1 MHYNIAL
8 LKNEL
13 IALLFMESNITLLFV
28 TWPGLVYLLFLI
40 TKKPKVIFLAAV
52 KALSLPPAE
61 GSVSASAPH
70 SQFLNTGQDRRCQ

>member
-1 MHYNIAL
+1 MHYASFCHL
-8 LKNEL
+8 
-13 IALLFMESNITLLFV
+13 AWACLFV
-28 TWPGLVYLLFLI
+28 FLI

-70 SQFLNTGQDRRCQ
+70 SQFLNTGQDRRGVSE